1 MFRSVSL
8 GFLTL
13 VASLALFLTP
23 AFAARSFPETG
34 YSITNNKFQ
43 DYFEHRGG
51 ARVLGFPVSREFD
64 FMGGRVQFF
73 QRAVLQQSPDGGVA
87 LLNILDGG
95 LMPYTHING
104 STFPAPDPSVI
115 GGAPNPPDPAYAD
128 KALAFIKANT
138 PDIWQGMSTNF
149 YMTFTSTVTTQDAF
163 PTGGGSDGLI
173 ALINLEIWG
182 LPTSKPTIDPA
193 DNNFVYLRFQRGIMH
208 FDRTTGLTQGILL
221 ADYMK
226 SLITGQNLPGDLAAE
241 ASGSPLLQQ
250 YNNGM
255 ANGLNRPTA
264 LPATNMFAAFEKD
277 GVFVPTPAP
286 PTATPVPTSTP
297 APTATPVVVAT
308 PVAVSINSNVSWFIE
323 QTNRALD
330 FLKTGSPDSYA
341 LVRRNI
347 YQINQSTANSVDPSN
362 HSLTVTEAFAFS
374 PHWRFSTD
382 NQAQWYAGWMV
393 HEAVHI
399 EQALAGMPT
408 NSFEAEHEALLKQK
422 DALSRIETDQ
432 PGGQLSNYLGDVL
445 AGRETHFP
453 EFSDPLDPLPTPTP
467 TPGGS

>member
-128 KALAFIKANT
+128 KALAFVQANA
-138 PDIWQGMSTNF
+138 PDGWLGMSTNF
-149 YMTFTSTVTTQDAF
+149 YKTFASTVAMQDAF
-163 PTGGGSDGLI
+163 PNGDGNDGLL

-193 DNNFVYLRFQRGIMH
+193 NNNFVYLRFQRGIMH
-208 FDRTTGLTQGILL
+208 FDKTTGLTQGILL

-241 ASGSPLLQQ
+241 ASSSPLLQQ

-255 ANGLNRPTA
+255 ANGLNRPAA

-277 GVFVPTPAP
+277 GVVVPPPTAPAPAPAPTPAP
-286 PTATPVPTSTP
+286 TPVPASVP
-297 APTATPVVVAT
+297 APTSQQPATITVTGDDFFVEQTTKALDLLSRKANEYYINVVRKNVYRISQ
-308 PVAVSINSNVSWFIE
+308 VNDNSNWDAANHTLNVTVAAAFPTDWRFNSDYQIEWYSGLMVHNATHIE
-323 QTNRALD
+323 QSLTGQPSTGLD
-330 FLKTGSPDSYA
+330 AEIVARDRQKSTLSRVDTSPDSQLYNF
-341 LVRRNI
+341 LKDV
-347 YQINQSTANSVDPSN
+347 VDRK
-362 HSLTVTEAFAFS
+362 EA
-374 PHWRFSTD
+374 T
-382 NQAQWYAGWMV
+382 
-393 HEAVHI
+393 
-399 EQALAGMPT
+399 
-408 NSFEAEHEALLKQK
+408 
-422 DALSRIETDQ
+422 
-432 PGGQLSNYLGDVL
+432 LGDWENPR
-445 AGRETHFP
+445 AP
-453 EFSDPLDPLPTPTP
+453 KITPTP
-467 TPGGS
+467 TP